1 MIIMFSVALVLV
13 QIAQSDA
20 PLHNLHA
27 EQHKYEQCSILLVG
41 MNNYAMH
48 NNHIM
53 HIFFCYFGLSFPM
66 AKSSGILLILNYQG
80 WVSFRGAGCFMDLC
94 IYFTCILFINFL
106 S

>member
-53 HIFFCYFGLSFPM
+53 HIFVLLWLIISQCKEFRYTVDIKLPGL
-66 AKSSGILLILNYQG
+66 GI
-80 WVSFRGAGCFMDLC
+80 F
-94 IYFTCILFINFL
+94 
-106 S
+106 